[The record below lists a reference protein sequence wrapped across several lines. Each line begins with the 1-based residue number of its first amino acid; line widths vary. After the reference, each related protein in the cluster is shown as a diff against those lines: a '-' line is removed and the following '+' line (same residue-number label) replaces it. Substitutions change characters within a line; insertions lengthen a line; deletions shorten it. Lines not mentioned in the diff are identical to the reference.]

1 MVYAFFLNKEII
13 KHSLFASIWKNIA
26 QNLSSSTNRKRKR
39 EKNLNLTELL
49 NPTNNLIKVVQNKI
63 QWYHQMPWNQG
74 MQSVN
79 KWLGFLNK
87 LGGGRIEKEKT
98 NNRLK
103 EIPITQCMHL
113 LRIRFKNGILYY
125 DRDFSGG
132 PVVKN
137 LPMPGTQVQS
147 LVWEDFT
154 CLSNYACVP

>member
-1 MVYAFFLNKEII
+1 M
-13 KHSLFASIWKNIA
+13 
-26 QNLSSSTNRKRKR
+26 
-39 EKNLNLTELL
+39 
-49 NPTNNLIKVVQNKI
+49 
-63 QWYHQMPWNQG
+63 
-74 MQSVN
+74 
-79 KWLGFLNK
+79 
-87 LGGGRIEKEKT
+87 GGGRIEKEKT